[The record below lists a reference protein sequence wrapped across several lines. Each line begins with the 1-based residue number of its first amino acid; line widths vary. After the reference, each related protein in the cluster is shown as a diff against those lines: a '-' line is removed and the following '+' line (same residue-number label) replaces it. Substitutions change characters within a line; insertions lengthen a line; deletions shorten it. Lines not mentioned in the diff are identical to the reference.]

1 MQSRLCEFKRYIEV
15 FVVCG
20 IRFKEQQRGSIR
32 DGSERSEDQREIE
45 VCVVG
50 ESAEG
55 AERRQK
61 ERGHECKE
69 KEMKP
74 SEVTE
79 GEEGGGRREEG
90 RQQVRGG
97 QIEKRED
104 LKIK

>member
-1 MQSRLCEFKRYIEV
+1 M
-15 FVVCG
+15 
-20 IRFKEQQRGSIR
+20 
-32 DGSERSEDQREIE
+32 
-45 VCVVG
+45 G

>member
-79 GEEGGGRREEG
+79 GEEGGGEAAGERRP
-90 RQQVRGG
+90 
-97 QIEKRED
+97 D
-104 LKIK
+104 

>member
-1 MQSRLCEFKRYIEV
+1 M
-15 FVVCG
+15 
-20 IRFKEQQRGSIR
+20 
-32 DGSERSEDQREIE
+32 
-45 VCVVG
+45 G

-79 GEEGGGRREEG
+79 GEEG

>member
-32 DGSERSEDQREIE
+32 DGSERSEDQREKE

-79 GEEGGGRREEG
+79 GEEGRRGEGGGEAAGERRP
-90 RQQVRGG
+90 
-97 QIEKRED
+97 D
-104 LKIK
+104 

>member
-1 MQSRLCEFKRYIEV
+1 M
-15 FVVCG
+15 
-20 IRFKEQQRGSIR
+20 
-32 DGSERSEDQREIE
+32 
-45 VCVVG
+45 G

-79 GEEGGGRREEG
+79 GEEGGREEG

>member
-1 MQSRLCEFKRYIEV
+1 M
-15 FVVCG
+15 
-20 IRFKEQQRGSIR
+20 
-32 DGSERSEDQREIE
+32 
-45 VCVVG
+45 G

-90 RQQVRGG
+90 GGGRGG
-97 QIEKRED
+97 SRREEARLKRERT
-104 LKIK
+104 